1 MAPASR
7 TCIGRWASTLVAF
20 SRREA
25 TRPAGHAANQVRA
38 RDHLKTAKALGAMVL
53 LVLPSEDHLWIG
65 RHPGQFARLHED
77 AGMLALGPSCVP
89 AAPQLNREWSLSP
102 EFGWIRT
109 NLCDLS
115 KG

>member
-1 MAPASR
+1 M
-7 TCIGRWASTLVAF
+7 
-20 SRREA
+20 
-25 TRPAGHAANQVRA
+25 RPIKFGLAIN
-38 RDHLKTAKALGAMVL
+38 LKTAKALGAMVL

-102 EFGWIRT
+102 EFGWISV
-109 NLCDLS
+109 NLWDLS